1 MTPTPAPRL
10 LDGRRAAGVCCLR
23 QPEDPP
29 GISPGM
35 CDPDSEW
42 IMCAW
47 SRGKCPYPRPF
58 WLPPLAPGDI
68 LNSCDPEPP
77 EGTRVRDGC
86 GVEWIN
92 DGYRPCCWVRVASPD
107 PANSDPETWTK
118 IAGNYGPVTILTS
131 AADQAAAP
139 TTAPEA
145 PAP

>member
-1 MTPTPAPRL
+1 MTHTPAPRL

-47 SRGKCPYPRPF
+47 TRGCSPLPPPMINLFEGSIFPDLAPRPPWEYWAIF
-58 WLPPLAPGDI
+58 PPITP
-68 LNSCDPEPP
+68 
-77 EGTRVRDGC
+77 R
-86 GVEWIN
+86 
-92 DGYRPCCWVRVASPD
+92 ASM
-107 PANSDPETWTK
+107 
-118 IAGNYGPVTILTS
+118 IHILTS
-131 AADQAAAP
+131 AADRPAASP
-139 TTAPEA
+139 TATEA